1 MTKMIMMTKMTTRGG
16 SAAAAATRSF
26 CGSTHSQRQSRFSRK
41 VSKSAAREARK
52 QKRTT
57 TTTTSSLITTISL
70 ATTISPIIIIDTH
83 PHLEEEETAKLEGWE
98 EEELAAYDAEYLY
111 RTGCFSPSHNFN
123 NTVDLADKKYS
134 NGETKEEEIDLL
146 RWIF

>member
-1 MTKMIMMTKMTTRGG
+1 MMTKMIMMTKMTTRGG

-57 TTTTSSLITTISL
+57 TTSSSLII
-70 ATTISPIIIIDTH
+70 TISPIIIIDTH
-83 PHLEEEETAKLEGWE
+83 PHPEEEEAAKLEGWE